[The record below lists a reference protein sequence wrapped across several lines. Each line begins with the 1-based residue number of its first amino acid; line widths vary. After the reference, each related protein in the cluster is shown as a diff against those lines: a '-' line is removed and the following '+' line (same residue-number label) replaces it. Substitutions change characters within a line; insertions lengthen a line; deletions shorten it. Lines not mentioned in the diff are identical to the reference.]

1 MLGDETILQALSAVK
16 VSTPRDLSIMGRNP
30 DILLRVIEHQLNNE
44 EQWDSLKNKVFCSI
58 LTDVPYIVFILTC
71 FFACCG

>member
-1 MLGDETILQALSAVK
+1 MILQALRAVK

-30 DILLRVIEHQLNNE
+30 DILLKVIEHQLADG

-58 LTDVPYIVFILTC
+58 LTDAPYSYHSDMLLC
-71 FFACCG
+71 LLWLR